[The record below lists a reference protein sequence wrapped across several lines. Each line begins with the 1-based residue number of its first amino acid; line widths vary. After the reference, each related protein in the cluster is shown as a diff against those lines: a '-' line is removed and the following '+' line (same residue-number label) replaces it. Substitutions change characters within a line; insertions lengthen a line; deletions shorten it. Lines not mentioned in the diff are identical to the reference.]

1 MGTTVRLR
9 HQGTARALPHLS
21 PAITQLNRLI
31 DLFRAMNAFNPDTVS
46 EARLKQLEWVAGEL
60 AIAVP
65 MGLSETAGESLADLL
80 APDAVVAYLALG
92 RGGHLRTMPTVDTDP
107 TSVDASQRIRIYC
120 LEALARQAKIPFET
134 PNMPGWALRPTVSAR
149 FRDVISEHLELEA
162 GKWPEV
168 DRPDAIVRGLAMWGV
183 MCDTLPRLGE
193 LESMRLQDLTLTEET
208 HSLAITRQPQGGLRG
223 KTPEPE
229 IAELTDKTALL
240 LAQWLE
246 RRAGLVRKPTGGAIT
261 HLWVAAPPHPDAG
274 LPIHRRGISKWYLKI
289 ANAVQIEQDA
299 AGVPEDG
306 LVPTRWE
313 TMRRTLLAER
323 QGAETDNR

>member
-1 MGTTVRLR
+1 MGTTVRQR
-9 HQGTARALPHLS
+9 DHGTDRALPSLP
-21 PAITQLNRLI
+21 PAITQLTRLI
-31 DLFRAMNAFNPDTVS
+31 DLFRAMHAFNADTVS

-65 MGLSETAGESLADLL
+65 MGLSETAGESLRDLF
-80 APDAVVAYLALG
+80 APEAVAAYLALG

-107 TSVDASQRIRIYC
+107 TSVDASERVRIYC
-120 LEALARQAKIPFET
+120 LETLAKQAEIPFET
-134 PNMPGWALRPTVSAR
+134 PALPGWALRPTVSVR
-149 FRDVISEHLELEA
+149 LRDVISEHLELEA
-162 GKWPEV
+162 GSWPEV

-208 HSLAITRQPQGGLRG
+208 LALAVTRQPQGGLRG

-229 IAELTDKTALL
+229 IAELTEKTAQL

-246 RRAGLVRKPTGGAIT
+246 RRAGLVRQLQGGAPT
-261 HLWVAAPPHPDAG
+261 HLWLSTPPHPDAG
-274 LPIHRRGISKWYLKI
+274 LPIKRRGISKWYLKL

-313 TMRRTLLAER
+313 TMRRTLLADR
-323 QGAETDNR
+323 QATEADSR

>member
-9 HQGTARALPHLS
+9 QEGADRALPPLS
-21 PAITQLNRLI
+21 PAITQLNRLVE
-31 DLFRAMNAFNPDTVS
+31 LFRAMNAFNPDTVS

-65 MGLSETAGESLADLL
+65 MGLSETAGESLKDLL
-80 APDAVVAYLALG
+80 APEAVKAYLSLG
-92 RGGHLRTMPTVDTDP
+92 RGGHLRTMATVDTDL
-107 TSVDASQRIRIYC
+107 TSVDASERIRIYC
-120 LEALARQAKIPFET
+120 LETFARHAKVPFET
-134 PNMPGWALRPTVSAR
+134 PSLPGWALRPTVSAR
-149 FRDVISEHLELEA
+149 FRDVISQHLQLEA

-193 LESMRLQDLTLTEET
+193 LESMRLQDLTLTEESL
-208 HSLAITRQPQGGLRG
+208 SLAITRQPQGGLRG
-223 KTPEPE
+223 KIAEPE
-229 IAELTDKTALL
+229 IAQLSEETAWLL
-240 LAQWLE
+240 SQWLE
-246 RRAGLVRKPTGGAIT
+246 RRAGLVRQLQGGAPT
-261 HLWVAAPPHPDAG
+261 HLWLSTPPHPDAG
-274 LPIHRRGISKWYLKI
+274 LPIKRRGISKWYWKV

-299 AGVPEDG
+299 AGVPEAD

-323 QGAETDNR
+323 QGAEADSR